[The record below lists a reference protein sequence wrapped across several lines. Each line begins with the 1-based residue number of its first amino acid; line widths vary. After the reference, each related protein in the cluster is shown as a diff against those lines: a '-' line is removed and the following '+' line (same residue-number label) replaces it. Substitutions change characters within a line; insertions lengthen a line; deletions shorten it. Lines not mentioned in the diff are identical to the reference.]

1 MTDIY
6 GQMPLQSIESA
17 PLLPW
22 QFVNYL
28 NTNYNGAELFNKT
41 RYSIAI
47 FLIISHFLCRKFKCA
62 CMQTHGAIYGYL
74 ANMHIR
80 RA

>member
-22 QFVNYL
+22 QFVNHL
-28 NTNYNGAELFNKT
+28 NTNYNGAELFNET
-41 RYSIAI
+41 RYSIAV
-47 FLIISHFLCRKFKCA
+47 FLIISCFLC
-62 CMQTHGAIYGYL
+62 
-74 ANMHIR
+74 
-80 RA
+80 